1 MCMLTPFLQYVVE
14 GRVVRRQSDLSR
26 YTFQEIC
33 EKIYLSFLTL
43 ALLKNFGSTRKFAK
57 SYTAQT
63 LTYGTFD
70 RVRSTANDL
79 HNMLAVVAGD
89 PSITDK
95 LSNKNVAGAL
105 RQRQVV
111 PLLAVK
117 KYLRTLEN
125 DYTFLSN
132 LESSLGISNSDYK
145 NLRRAISDFIDLD
158 SSRKKMTTTRLLQAL
173 RAKLPGTD
181 LQKQTQIFADKY
193 DLELDKVVD
202 AELTVPGVKMGP
214 EEMNAYRV
222 LVGAQNVRRAKM
234 AADLAMQGRS
244 IPGPIVA
251 SYAPIIKMIDDIAKG
266 GYTFIRLLQ
275 TIHARAK
282 KINRR

>member
-43 ALLKNFGSTRKFAK
+43 ALLKNFGLTRKFAK

-70 RVRSTANDL
+70 RVRTTANDL

-95 LSNKNVAGAL
+95 LANKNVAGAL

-111 PLLAVK
+111 PLLAIK
-117 KYLRTLEN
+117 RYLRTLDN
-125 DYTFLSN
+125 DYAFLSN

-234 AADLAMQGRS
+234 AADLAKQGRS

-251 SYAPIIKMIDDIAKG
+251 AYAPIIQMIDDIAKG

-275 TIHARAK
+275 TIHTRAK